1 MFCEIQD
8 PFRERQLKVFE
19 NDESIQ
25 PDSLDQMLERYNQQ
39 TGSLQWL

>member
-8 PFRERQLKVFE
+8 PFRESQLKVFE

-25 PDSLDQMLERYNQQ
+25 PDSLDQMLGRYNQQ
-39 TGSLQWL
+39 TGSLQ